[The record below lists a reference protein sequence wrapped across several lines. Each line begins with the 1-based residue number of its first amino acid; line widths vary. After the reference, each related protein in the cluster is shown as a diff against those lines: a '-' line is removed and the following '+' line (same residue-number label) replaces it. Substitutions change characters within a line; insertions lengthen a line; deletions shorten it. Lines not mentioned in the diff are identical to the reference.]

1 MKTLETLFIYLY
13 RFPFLR
19 RFLLPAIKYL
29 NRNKLDAS
37 LLRRV
42 FKEYYGI
49 TIGEFSY
56 GGCFDELKI
65 APGTIIG
72 KYCSIASG
80 VYIIASNHDV
90 SRISMHPFL
99 FKPYLGVVD
108 EDNRE
113 IGHVE
118 IGNDVWIG
126 VNAII
131 LPGVSM
137 IGDGAVIA
145 AGAVVTRDVP
155 AYAIVAGVP
164 AQIARY
170 RFSPETIASL
180 LKSQW
185 WNWSPDKVFKNW
197 KAFMSEDA
205 FKDLLD

>member
-1 MKTLETLFIYLY
+1 
-13 RFPFLR
+13 
-19 RFLLPAIKYL
+19 
-29 NRNKLDAS
+29 
-37 LLRRV
+37 
-42 FKEYYGI
+42 
-49 TIGEFSY
+49 
-56 GGCFDELKI
+56 
-65 APGTIIG
+65 
-72 KYCSIASG
+72 
-80 VYIIASNHDV
+80 
-90 SRISMHPFL
+90 
-99 FKPYLGVVD
+99 
-108 EDNRE
+108 
-113 IGHVE
+113 
-118 IGNDVWIG
+118 
-126 VNAII
+126 
-131 LPGVSM
+131 M